1 MGSYS
6 ITLGAALPLRESIF
20 VVPFN
25 GGRPTLLCA
34 DCGEPRAWLPNGAGL
49 LYQKLSSKGESLI
62 GIVKPS
68 GQTVPLVRSS
78 ESALFSP
85 SVSLDGKWMA

>member
-68 GQTVPLVRSS
+68 GQTVMKSIFLSS
-78 ESALFSP
+78 IKPINLCSRIWPRA
-85 SVSLDGKWMA
+85 